1 MELVKKIQEKVS
13 KRTLYLVTSLLLGLG
28 LYGSSSYLQNP
39 RVLLPV
45 AIILGSLAWGASW
58 WLFRDLT
65 KTVLPTGLFFG
76 GLLVLTFFPHFS
88 HLFRFLFVMI
98 WAGSFDSCL
107 LSENVFLVAQERGV
121 AIPLVRPAQTFS
133 LLLTLLTTF
142 LLLTGIYKAPLNF
155 FLQALLSFI
164 VVFFLAWQN
173 LVGQWLTFEP
183 GPPAGGF
190 GGQAVGKKAAIAALG
205 AALVVAELALGLS
218 FWPQKSFFRAL
229 ALTTA
234 FYVILGTY
242 LHLVNHTL
250 NRRIL
255 GEYLGVAAVAYLLVS
270 IVD

>member
-1 MELVKKIQEKVS
+1 MELLGKIKEKISKK
-13 KRTLYLVTSLLLGLG
+13 TLYLITSLLLGTA
-28 LYGSSSYLQNP
+28 LYAISPSLPNP
-39 RVLLPV
+39 RVLILAATV
-45 AIILGSLAWGASW
+45 LGSLAWGASW

-76 GLLVLTFFPHFS
+76 GLLILTFFPHFS
-88 HLFRFLFVMI
+88 HLFRLLFVMI

-142 LLLTGIYKAPLNF
+142 LLLTGVYKAPLNF
-155 FLQALLSFI
+155 FLQALLCFL

-183 GPPAGGF
+183 GF
-190 GGQAVGKKAAIAALG
+190 IGGQTVRRKAAMAALG
-205 AALVVAELALGLS
+205 AGLVVAELALGLS

-234 FYVILGTY
+234 FYVVLGTY

-255 GEYLGVAAVAYLLVS
+255 GEYLSVAAAAYLLVS

>member
-1 MELVKKIQEKVS
+1 MELFIKIREKVS
-13 KRTLYLVTSLLLGLG
+13 KRTLYLITSLLLGLG
-28 LYGSSSYLQNP
+28 LYGISPFLQNL
-39 RVLLPV
+39 RVLLPT
-45 AIILGSLAWGASW
+45 AIILGALAWGASW

-88 HLFRFLFVMI
+88 NFFRLLFVMI

-142 LLLTGIYKAPLNF
+142 LLLTGIYKAPLNY

-173 LVGQWLTFEP
+173 LVGQWLTFES
-183 GPPAGGF
+183 GLLGNR
-190 GGQAVGKKAAIAALG
+190 AVRRKAAVAALG

-250 NRRIL
+250 NRRII
-255 GEYLGVAAVAYLLVS
+255 GEYLSVAAAAYLLVS